1 MGALR
6 WILLLAGLL
15 FLAALAAW
23 EQRRPRQARRD
34 GPGRSERSEPEMG
47 TMGEAPGSAGMAGTI
62 SGASSSLASR
72 IGPLDQEPSAG
83 AGRIFTGANFGGGG
97 GGRVRAEPPPRID
110 LPPLEPIEVR
120 APAGDLERRMARSTI
135 VVDEPISAD
144 GPGPAPGLEAP
155 EPYYVYARA
164 EPADRE
170 PAAGQPAD
178 GGVANSAAGGGAAP
192 DASSMRERALP
203 ADSSIS
209 VELPSMAAPEPTPVV
224 DWPPEAERR
233 IISVRI
239 AALSHE
245 RLSGRVVRLALGA
258 CGFEHGRF
266 GIFHQPGA
274 DGRALL
280 SAANLSKPGIFDLPN
295 MDFQRFSGLSLFAVL
310 PGPLPPGAALD
321 HLLDTAQDLAERL
334 RARLQDEQGLPLG
347 AEQLE
352 TLRRTV
358 QDLAATE
365 RAEPAA

>member
-6 WILLLAGLL
+6 WILLLAGLV
-15 FLAALAAW
+15 FLAGLAAW
-23 EQRRPRQARRD
+23 EQRRPRQGRRD
-34 GPGRSERSEPEMG
+34 APGRSERSEPEFG
-47 TMGEAPGSAGMAGTI
+47 TMTGTSGSSSGSSGAEGSLGSPGSPAEEPAA
-62 SGASSSLASR
+62 AS
-72 IGPLDQEPSAG
+72 
-83 AGRIFTGANFGGGG
+83 GRIFTGASLGGGGGGGGG
-97 GGRVRAEPPPRID
+97 GGRTRAEPPPRID
-110 LPPLEPIEVR
+110 LPPLDASEPAAAMGDFGRRV
-120 APAGDLERRMARSTI
+120 AGSTI

-144 GPGPAPGLEAP
+144 GPGPAPDGADP

-164 EPADRE
+164 ERSD
-170 PAAGQPAD
+170 AA
-178 GGVANSAAGGGAAP
+178 
-192 DASSMRERALP
+192 SMHERALP
-203 ADSSIS
+203 GEGPMSG
-209 VELPSMAAPEPTPVV
+209 EGPLPGEQLRPAVV

-310 PGPLPPGAALD
+310 PGPLPPAAALD

-334 RARLQDEQGLPLG
+334 RARLQDEQGLTLG
-347 AEQLE
+347 AAQLE
-352 TLRRTV
+352 ALRRTV
-358 QDLAATE
+358 QDLTAAE

>member
-6 WILLLAGLL
+6 WILLLAGLV
-15 FLAALAAW
+15 FLAGLAAW
-23 EQRRPRQARRD
+23 ELRRPRQGRRD
-34 GPGRSERSEPEMG
+34 APGRSERSEPEF
-47 TMGEAPGSAGMAGTI
+47 GSMTAA
-62 SGASSSLASR
+62 GASSASSSAEFTS
-72 IGPLDQEPSAG
+72 GTPVEEPAAAS
-83 AGRIFTGANFGGGG
+83 GRIFTGASLGGGG
-97 GGRVRAEPPPRID
+97 GGGAGGSGRTRAEPPPRID
-110 LPPLEPIEVR
+110 LPPLDASEPAAALGAFDRRV
-120 APAGDLERRMARSTI
+120 AGSTI
-135 VVDEPISAD
+135 IVDEPISAD
-144 GPGPAPGLEAP
+144 GPGPAPDAPDP

-164 EPADRE
+164 ERS
-170 PAAGQPAD
+170 D
-178 GGVANSAAGGGAAP
+178 GGA
-192 DASSMRERALP
+192 MHERALP
-203 ADSSIS
+203 GEAPMSGE
-209 VELPSMAAPEPTPVV
+209 VPLPGEQARSAVV
-224 DWPPEAERR
+224 DWPPEAERH

-310 PGPLPPGAALD
+310 PGPLPPAAALD

-334 RARLQDEQGLPLG
+334 RARLQDEQGLTLG
-347 AEQLE
+347 AAQLE
-352 TLRRTV
+352 ALRRTV
-358 QDLAATE
+358 QDLTAAE

>member
-6 WILLLAGLL
+6 WILLLAGLV
-15 FLAALAAW
+15 FLAGLAAW
-23 EQRRPRQARRD
+23 ESRRPRQGRRD
-34 GPGRSERSEPEMG
+34 ALGRSERSEPEFG
-47 TMGEAPGSAGMAGTI
+47 TMTGAGASGISASGSNN
-62 SGASSSLASR
+62 SGAGLTSVTPADEPAST
-72 IGPLDQEPSAG
+72 S
-83 AGRIFTGANFGGGG
+83 GRIFTGASLGGSGGGVGGG

-110 LPPLEPIEVR
+110 LPPLDASEPADAMGDFGPRV
-120 APAGDLERRMARSTI
+120 AGSSI
-135 VVDEPISAD
+135 IVDEPISAD
-144 GPGPAPGLEAP
+144 GPGPAPDAPGP

-164 EPADRE
+164 ERSD
-170 PAAGQPAD
+170 AG
-178 GGVANSAAGGGAAP
+178 
-192 DASSMRERALP
+192 SMHVHALP
-203 ADSSIS
+203 GEAPMSG
-209 VELPSMAAPEPTPVV
+209 ELPLPGEQPRSPLV
-224 DWPPEAERR
+224 DWPPEAERH

-310 PGPLPPGAALD
+310 PGPLPPAAALD

-334 RARLQDEQGLPLG
+334 RARLQDEQGLTLG
-347 AEQLE
+347 AAQLE
-352 TLRRTV
+352 ALRRTV
-358 QDLAATE
+358 QDLTAAE

>member
-6 WILLLAGLL
+6 WILLLAGLV
-15 FLAALAAW
+15 FLAGLAAW
-23 EQRRPRQARRD
+23 ELRRPRQGRRD
-34 GPGRSERSEPEMG
+34 APGRSERSEPEF
-47 TMGEAPGSAGMAGTI
+47 GSMTAA
-62 SGASSSLASR
+62 GASSASSSAEFTS
-72 IGPLDQEPSAG
+72 GTPAEEPAAAS
-83 AGRIFTGANFGGGG
+83 GRIFTGASLGGGG
-97 GGRVRAEPPPRID
+97 GGGAGGSGRTRAEPPPRID
-110 LPPLEPIEVR
+110 LPPLDASEPAAALGAFDRRV
-120 APAGDLERRMARSTI
+120 AGSTI
-135 VVDEPISAD
+135 IVDEPISAD
-144 GPGPAPGLEAP
+144 GPGPAPDAPDP

-164 EPADRE
+164 ERS
-170 PAAGQPAD
+170 D
-178 GGVANSAAGGGAAP
+178 GGA
-192 DASSMRERALP
+192 MHERALP
-203 ADSSIS
+203 GEAPMSGE
-209 VELPSMAAPEPTPVV
+209 VPLPGEQARSAVV
-224 DWPPEAERR
+224 DWPPEAERH

-310 PGPLPPGAALD
+310 PGPLPPAAALD

-334 RARLQDEQGLPLG
+334 RARLQDEQGLTLG
-347 AEQLE
+347 AAQLE
-352 TLRRTV
+352 ALRRTV
-358 QDLAATE
+358 QDLTAAE